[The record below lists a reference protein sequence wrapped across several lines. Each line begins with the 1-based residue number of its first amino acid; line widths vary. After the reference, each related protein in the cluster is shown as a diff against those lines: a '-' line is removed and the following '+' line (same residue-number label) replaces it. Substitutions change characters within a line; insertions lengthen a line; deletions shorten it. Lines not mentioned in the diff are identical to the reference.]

1 VPVDGYLPVAPV
13 TPTPDPAL
21 LDRYELRDPAR
32 IQWWRDRL
40 ARLVEQGRVLT

>member
-1 VPVDGYLPVAPV
+1 VAPV

-32 IQWWRDRL
+32 VQWWRDRL
-40 ARLVEQGRVLT
+40 ARLVEQGRVLS